1 MQIASFAWQQ
11 HQIKIKNTTTALNS
25 NLVSNPNNTTVVFTT
40 ESKDM
45 VRQQQEFASNA
56 TLQAPFLPLQF
67 DFISNTKDMN
77 PDSGKLRETVHKTE
91 EFDEDD
97 AMLASLASLKFQML
111 SSLTIGNCCSNFHRL
126 LQDLLKEGCGAA
138 HDNTFM
144 CMQKHPDPVLKV
156 CCGWDHACKA
166 EKKAHLEQIAL
177 NARKLGVA

>member
-1 MQIASFAWQQ
+1 MG

-25 NLVSNPNNTTVVFTT
+25 NLVSNPNITTVVFTT

-111 SSLTIGNCCSNFHRL
+111 SSLTIVTAAPTFTGCYKTCSRR
-126 LQDLLKEGCGAA
+126 GAGQ
-138 HDNTFM
+138 HTTTRS
-144 CMQKHPDPVLKV
+144 C
-156 CCGWDHACKA
+156 ACKSTR
-166 EKKAHLEQIAL
+166 I
-177 NARKLGVA
+177 RS